1 MFFQILSHDFLAE
14 CYYDSPIFIAITA
27 KATSDP
33 GQLFEASP
41 CPVKNEGQNSMAGRQ
56 NTAISWMLWIQLSCL
71 GEVELRCL
79 FAAQLP
85 SAALLV
91 LLVSIQT
98 HKLHFKRH
106 SYLYQTEE
114 EILKEIQISNW
125 SETKTPKPHIHLYAE
140 V

>member
-1 MFFQILSHDFLAE
+1 MFFQDLPHDFLAE
-14 CYYDSPIFIAITA
+14 CYYESPIFIAITA

-33 GQLFEASP
+33 GQLLEASP

-91 LLVSIQT
+91 SIQT
-98 HKLHFKRH
+98 HRLHLKRH
-106 SYLYQTEE
+106 SHLYQTEE
-114 EILKEIQISNW
+114 KILKEIQTSN
-125 SETKTPKPHIHLYAE
+125 
-140 V
+140 